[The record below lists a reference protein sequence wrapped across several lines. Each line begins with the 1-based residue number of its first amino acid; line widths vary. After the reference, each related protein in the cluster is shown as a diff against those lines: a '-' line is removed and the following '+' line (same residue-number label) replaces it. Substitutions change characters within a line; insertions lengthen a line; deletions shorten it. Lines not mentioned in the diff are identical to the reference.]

1 MLGDRTLRHV
11 EQHGGRLPLFGRY
24 HKAPRELDND
34 YELTGTVLGSGASGD
49 VRLGISR
56 VQPSRRVAVK
66 TFDLKYFTAEK
77 LDELKSELKIMLC
90 MDHPLIVRLLD
101 VYESDETLDLVMECV
116 KGGEIQ
122 ETLRKR
128 GQLREEEV
136 SSIARQILLA
146 LSYLHTHGVVHRDLK
161 LSNFVYDA
169 DINALKLIDF
179 GLSKFFVSKRR
190 VPRMHT
196 CCGTLGYIAPE
207 VLDGTYTSQC
217 DMWSLGV
224 IVYVLLAGEMPF
236 ADDDEDKL
244 LLKTRAGQ
252 YRMRPD
258 AWLGHSMHAMEF
270 TQVLLR
276 TDPEKRPTAAQAL
289 EHPWLKTSLATWNVS
304 DSVPAALGSF
314 CDKTPLRRCCMR
326 MMVLSLSDDEIAGL
340 PEAFLSLD
348 TRLVGNLDEEQLEE
362 LLAQLELPEGK
373 LQEAIHA
380 LDFSGD
386 KSVHFSEFLA
396 AHLAARA
403 PSTLKEEHMRAA
415 FRRFDREGAGTIR
428 LEDLRAVA
436 GHHALSDGKRAG
448 ELLSWLEASSGR
460 CITYEQF
467 AAYLTAEGK
476 SGKHQA
482 CKACCVVQ

>member
-34 YELTGTVLGSGASGD
+34 YELTGKILGSGASGD
-49 VRLGISR
+49 VRLGTSR
-56 VQPSRRVAVK
+56 VQPSRFVAIK
-66 TFDLKYFTAEK
+66 TFDFKFFTEDK
-77 LDELKSELKIMLC
+77 LDELKSELKILLC
-90 MDHPLIVRLLD
+90 MDYPLVVRLLD
-101 VYESDETLDLVMECV
+101 VYESEDTLDLVMECV
-116 KGGEIQ
+116 RGGQIR
-122 ETLRKR
+122 ETLRER

-136 SSIARQILLA
+136 SSIIRQILLA
-146 LSYLHTHGVVHRDLK
+146 LNYLHTHGVVHRDLK

-169 DINALKLIDF
+169 DTGALKLIDF
-179 GLSKFFVSKRR
+179 GLSKFFISKRR
-190 VPRMHT
+190 MPRMNT

-207 VLDGTYTSQC
+207 VLDDTYTSQC

-224 IVYVLLAGEMPF
+224 IVYFLLAGEMPF
-236 ADDDEDKL
+236 AGDDEDKV

-252 YRMRPD
+252 YEMRSI
-258 AWLGHSMHAMEF
+258 AWCGHSMHAMEF
-270 TQVLLR
+270 TQMLLR

-289 EHPWLKTSLATWNVS
+289 EHPWLKTPHSCDISA
-304 DSVPAALGSF
+304 SVPAALGSF
-314 CDKTPLRRCCMR
+314 CEKTPLRRCCMR

-348 TRLVGNLDEEQLEE
+348 TRQVGNLDAEQLEE
-362 LLAQLELPEGK
+362 LLAQLDLPEGK
-373 LQEAIHA
+373 LQEAIRA

-386 KSVHFSEFLA
+386 NSMHFSEFIAANLA
-396 AHLAARA
+396 AGS

-436 GHHALSDGKRAG
+436 GRHALSNGKRVG
-448 ELLSWLEASSGR
+448 KLLSWLEASSGR
-460 CITYEQF
+460 HITYEQF
-467 AAYLTAEGK
+467 AAYLTGEREG
-476 SGKHQA
+476 GKPQP